1 MKLVNAINNTLK
13 KHYTMFV
20 AVTAALFFCL
30 APTSSVAQTL
40 TLTVEQAVERAMTHN
55 PALRISMELHT
66 ERTATSWQAATR
78 RLPRLDFRANFV
90 RFDPGF
96 FPVEQQ
102 FISNARLSGQLRAS
116 HTFLSG
122 GEIQGQSKSASSLA
136 RVAKYD
142 HESNILNTAQ
152 IVRTAFYDA
161 LLTERLVEV
170 AREAVSI
177 NTEEVRRSKVQ
188 FEIGEAAKIN
198 VLRAE
203 VQHANSIPE
212 LSRAQHNHRLAKAYL
227 ANLIGFDI
235 DPSDLEANSLV
246 LKGTLESVRRLE
258 LPSLG
263 RLIGAALDNRAEVK
277 SARHATNA
285 ARGDA
290 TVSWSSV
297 LPRLD
302 VYGAYN
308 WTNSENTFRI
318 FGSSGLISEDP
329 LDFDLQGWEVGATAS
344 LPIFDFLGNYQS
356 VRAGRAK
363 LRQAEFAEEDLRRQI
378 DLDVRTAYSAYL
390 ESVESVASQE
400 KNVERA
406 RESLRLSRQLQSA
419 GEATQLEVQQSRLD
433 LTQASSLSAE
443 ANRNLLLA
451 ETALL
456 TAIGLETLED
466 AARYGVVVK

>member
-1 MKLVNAINNTLK
+1 MNHFSAKSSSTRLSLVII
-13 KHYTMFV
+13 
-20 AVTAALFFCL
+20 ALFL
-30 APTSSVAQTL
+30 YTTTAPAQTL

-55 PALRISMELHT
+55 PSLRISKELYT
-66 ERTATSWQAATR
+66 ERRAASWQAATR
-78 RLPRLDFRANFV
+78 RLPRLDFRGNFV

-96 FPVEQQ
+96 FPEQAQ

-116 HTFLSG
+116 HTVISG
-122 GEIQGQSKSASSLA
+122 GEVQGQSKSASSLA
-136 RVAKYD
+136 RVAKFD

-152 IVRTAFYDA
+152 IVRTAFFDA
-161 LLTERLVEV
+161 LLARRLVEV
-170 AREAVSI
+170 ASEAVSI
-177 NTEEVRRSKVQ
+177 NEEEVRRSKVQ

-203 VQHANSIPE
+203 VQLANSIPE
-212 LSRAQHNHRLAKAYL
+212 LSRAQHNHRLAKAFL
-227 ANLIGFDI
+227 ANLIGYDI

-246 LKGTLESVRRLE
+246 LEGTLDSDRRLA
-258 LPSLG
+258 LPPLG
-263 RLIGAALDNRAEVK
+263 RLIGAALDNRAELQ

-285 ARGDA
+285 ARGEA
-290 TVSWSSV
+290 KASWASV

-308 WTNSENTFRI
+308 WTSTENTFRV
-318 FGSSGLISEDP
+318 FGPSGLISEQP
-329 LDFDLQGWEVGATAS
+329 LDFNLQGWEIGATAS

-363 LRQAEFAEEDLRRQI
+363 VRQAEIAEQDLRRQI

-390 ESVESVASQE
+390 ESVESITSQE

-406 RESLRLSRQLQSA
+406 RESLRLARQLQSA
-419 GEATQLEVQQSRLD
+419 GEATQLEVQQSQHD
-433 LTQASSLSAE
+433 LTLASSLSAE
-443 ANRNLLLA
+443 ANRDLLLA

-456 TAIGLETLED
+456 TSIGLATLEA